1 MPLSIIPGMDF
12 AAWRNVRGSF
22 AIDAL
27 IALALLMLV
36 VLGLTALVILLGG
49 SSDPSAAMAANAET
63 GMLILPP

>member
-12 AAWRNVRGSF
+12 AARHNVRDSF

-27 IALALLMLV
+27 IALALLVLV
-36 VLGLTALVILLGG
+36 VLGLIALVMLLGG
-49 SSDPSAAMAANAET
+49 ADPSAAMAANAET